1 MKILFFCSMMLFGL
15 INLVNDEGLINRKE
29 LVKSVDL
36 K

>member
-15 INLVNDEGLINRKE
+15 INMSNDEGLINRKE
-29 LVKSVDL
+29 LTKVVDL